1 MKTPLQSDRIQYV
14 KFTSQDLPAYLSMI
28 TNDEIMKY
36 ITKKGL
42 TIKGGTERF
51 EFVMDQTNRHPDFGY
66 FFAYRKEDNALL
78 GLIKLVEFED
88 DDYELGYAL
97 FPSYWGQKYASEMV
111 KHFVL
116 YSRHHSLP
124 KLTAIVDPE
133 NPVSIKLLANQGFEL
148 SKKGVFKNEPALYFV
163 HKLQQQNS

>member
-14 KFTSQDLPAYLSMI
+14 KFTEEDLPAYLSMI
-28 TNDEIMKY
+28 TDDEIMKY

-42 TIKGGTERF
+42 TKEVGTERF
-51 EFVMDQTNRHPDFGY
+51 EFVMEQTNRQPEFGY

-78 GLIKLVEFED
+78 GLIKLVEFAD

-97 FPSYWGQKYASEMV
+97 FPNYWGQKYASEMV

-116 YSRHHSLP
+116 YSKYHSLP
-124 KLTAIVDPE
+124 ELTAIVDPE
-133 NPVSIKLLANQGFEL
+133 NPASIKLLTNEGFEL
-148 SKKGVFKNEPALYFV
+148 SKKGEFKNEPALYFV
-163 HKLQQQNS
+163 LKLQ